1 VSIAPATEIYE
12 KNVDIVQADRAE
24 PCALCPDA
32 TSSVFASGVRD
43 FEYGAPGE
51 YRWLR
56 CDHCNLVRIDPIPD
70 DYILSLAYPDHYHA
84 YQPHSSRFVG
94 WYNQRR
100 RRARAKELVKLI
112 PNDATVLDVGC
123 GTGSLLHE
131 IQKLGTYELL
141 GVEYRAD
148 AAAQAGRHGIKVWTG
163 ELEDAD
169 IPASSVDLCVMEHV
183 IEHVRN
189 PVETLRRIHTLLKPG
204 GIVIGETPNV
214 RCFDAA
220 LFISYWGGGH
230 APRHLWLF
238 QPDSMKNT
246 LRGCGY
252 DDMTI
257 THPVYSAHL
266 ALSMQNWLRRHRN
279 DTDGLTCGRS
289 WYFPLLCSAA
299 MPLSVAASV
308 LKQSGA
314 IRFMARKAD

>member
-1 VSIAPATEIYE
+1 MSIAST
-12 KNVDIVQADRAE
+12 AE
-24 PCALCPDA
+24 LFKTDAAVTSIEGVESCALCPNA
-32 TSSVFASGVRD
+32 TTSIFATGVRD
-43 FEYGAPGE
+43 FEYGAPGN
-51 YRWLR
+51 YRWLC
-56 CDHCNLVRIDPIPD
+56 CDQCGLVRIDPMPND
-70 DYILSLAYPDHYHA
+70 QILSQAYPDHYHA

-100 RRARAKELVKLI
+100 RRDRAKELIRHVSSG
-112 PNDATVLDVGC
+112 ATILDVGC

-131 IQKLGTYELL
+131 IQKLGSYELL

-148 AAAQAGRHGIKVWTG
+148 AANQARQHGIAVWTG

-189 PVETLRRIHTLLKPG
+189 PIETLQRIKTLLKPG
-204 GIVIGETPNV
+204 GMVIGETPNL
-214 RCFDAA
+214 RCFDAD
-220 LFISYWGGGH
+220 LFKSYWGGGH

-238 QPDSMKNT
+238 QPASMKKT
-246 LRGCGY
+246 LRDCGF
-252 DDMTI
+252 DNMAI

-266 ALSMQNWLRRHRN
+266 ALSVQHWLRRHRR
-279 DTDGLTCGRS
+279 DTHGLTSGRS

-299 MPLSVAASV
+299 MPFAIAASL

-314 IRFMARKAD
+314 IRFVARKVD